1 MCDIGIV
8 NGSKLKLVL
17 SMRGG
22 PISTRRL
29 STCDHHIVW
38 KDLKDLI
45 EHTREE
51 IGDKAGSKVSVLVF
65 KEGEVINLIRVIEN
79 EDGSYSPYA
88 DKAISPPYRT
98 VAEREDNQ
106 VSFFKKITEDME
118 MASKMHS
125 LKSKMQN
132 LSVKRQLRN
141 TKQHH
146 HHHHHH
152 EHHHGGAAAS
162 VKSKLGA
169 FSSDVKKRLNF
180 FEGPGTAVA
189 AASSSSTCSHGHHKP
204 SSSSSSACLRSSRLA
219 YRLLND
225 HMRASQ
231 SSGYDQHL
239 KKFESKITVQEN
251 FATNEEIGE
260 IALKDKHR
268 SKMKVGNLGKSLKKS
283 PAIDDKVDK
292 FPHVDHFT
300 ASAAETK
307 SFSCR
312 NLHVFEPERHVSSRI
327 GNGEEDTGVT
337 NPILSPLYNRY
348 SPETVL
354 KNRRSLHYDNKLNLD
369 DLNNTKMSESIAI
382 LEESA
387 ENDDKDILSSIEVP
401 CAETLSLSA
410 RNRVHLTQLV
420 LQ

>member
-1 MCDIGIV
+1 MCVRTFKAQRIYLTNNTTPAFYSVVPIV
-8 NGSKLKLVL
+8 LHPQKILN
-17 SMRGG
+17 
-22 PISTRRL
+22 T
-29 STCDHHIVW
+29 DHLHPF
-38 KDLKDLI
+38 
-45 EHTREE
+45 REE
-51 IGDKAGSKVSVLVF
+51 IGEKGGSKVSVLVF

-98 VAEREDNQ
+98 ASEREDNQ

-141 TKQHH
+141 SKQSHEIGGTKT
-146 HHHHHH
+146 
-152 EHHHGGAAAS
+152 
-162 VKSKLGA
+162 KIT
-169 FSSDVKKRLNF
+169 SSDVKKKLNF
-180 FEGPGTAVA
+180 FD
-189 AASSSSTCSHGHHKP
+189 TCTSGSVSKP
-204 SSSSSSACLRSSRLA
+204 ASSSSACLKSSRLA

-225 HMRASQ
+225 HMRSSQ
-231 SSGYDQHL
+231 SSDYDQHL

-251 FATNEEIGE
+251 FASNEEIGE

-268 SKMKVGNLGKSLKKS
+268 SKMKLGGSGALGKTLKK
-283 PAIDDKVDK
+283 PASLTDDKISDRFPQVDI
-292 FPHVDHFT
+292 FT
-300 ASAAETK
+300 PSTTGESK

-312 NLHVFEPERHVSSRI
+312 NLHVFEPERHVSSRLL
-327 GNGEEDTGVT
+327 NREEETGVT

-348 SPETVL
+348 SSDTVL
-354 KNRRSLHYDNKLNLD
+354 KNRRSLHYDSKLNLD
-369 DLNNTKMSESIAI
+369 DLNNAKVSESIAI

-401 CAETLSLSA
+401 CAETLSLST

-420 LQ
+420 LQVGFYFS

>member
-1 MCDIGIV
+1 MSIHGIFNV
-8 NGSKLKLVL
+8 IYLLFFLEKNQVL
-17 SMRGG
+17 NNS
-22 PISTRRL
+22 IL
-29 STCDHHIVW
+29 SSNFFRF
-38 KDLKDLI
+38 
-45 EHTREE
+45 REE
-51 IGDKAGSKVSVLVF
+51 IGDKVGSKVSVLVF

-98 VAEREDNQ
+98 AAEKEDNQ

-141 TKQHH
+141 AKQQHNLHH

-152 EHHHGGAAAS
+152 HHHGSIPAS
-162 VKSKLGA
+162 STSSKMKLGSS
-169 FSSDVKKRLNF
+169 SSDVKKKLNF
-180 FEGPGTAVA
+180 FDNPNANGI
-189 AASSSSTCSHGHHKP
+189 SSSCNHKP
-204 SSSSSSACLRSSRLA
+204 SSSTSSTCLRSSRLA

-225 HMRASQ
+225 HMRTTQ
-231 SSGYDQHL
+231 SPDYDQHL

-251 FATNEEIGE
+251 FASNEEIGE

-268 SKMKVGNLGKSLKKS
+268 SKMKVGNIGKSLKKS
-283 PAIDDKVDK
+283 TSSIDDKSDK
-292 FPHVDHFT
+292 FPHVDHF
-300 ASAAETK
+300 SSSSAETK

-312 NLHVFEPERHVSSRI
+312 NLHVFEPERHHPARI
-327 GNGEEDTGVT
+327 NEEETGVT

-354 KNRRSLHYDNKLNLD
+354 KNRRALHYDNKLNLD

-420 LQ
+420 LQVS